1 MRDGE
6 VAIPVLRSAS
16 RVPWKTKGQRSM
28 NEVNTLHWHD
38 AKKQL
43 PYNDT
48 SSKIIAYKN
57 SDKDNLQWMSAY
69 FNGTD
74 WIKKTKIVNQDL
86 RIELEVVVPDVR
98 YWSDMPTI
106 NFEK

>member
-16 RVPWKTKGQRSM
+16 RVPWQKKGQRSM

-38 AKKQL
+38 AKKHL

-48 SSKIIAYKN
+48 SSKIVAYKN
-57 SDKDNLQWMSAY
+57 SDEDDLQWMGAY
-69 FNGTD
+69 FNGKA
-74 WIKKTKIVNQDL
+74 WIKETKIVHQGL
-86 RIELEVVVPDVR
+86 RIELETIVPDVR
-98 YWSDMPTI
+98 YWSDMPKV
-106 NFEK
+106 NFNK

>member
-1 MRDGE
+1 
-6 VAIPVLRSAS
+6 
-16 RVPWKTKGQRSM
+16 M

-38 AKKQL
+38 AKKEL
-43 PYNDT
+43 PYNDK

-57 SDKDNLQWMSAY
+57 SDEDNLQWMGAY

-74 WIKKTKIVNQDL
+74 WIKEVEIGHKGLYIK
-86 RIELEVVVPDVR
+86 LESVVPDVR
-98 YWSDMPTI
+98 YWSDMPTV

>member
-1 MRDGE
+1 
-6 VAIPVLRSAS
+6 
-16 RVPWKTKGQRSM
+16 M

-43 PYNDT
+43 PYNDK

-57 SDKDNLQWMSAY
+57 SDEDNLQWMGAY
-69 FNGTD
+69 FNGKD
-74 WIKKTKIVNQDL
+74 WIKETKIVNQGL
-86 RIELEVVVPDVR
+86 RIELEVIVPDVR

-106 NFEK
+106 NFDK

>member
-16 RVPWKTKGQRSM
+16 QVPWQTKGQRSM

-57 SDKDNLQWMSAY
+57 SDEDNLQWMGAY
-69 FNGTD
+69 FNGKD
-74 WIKKTKIVNQDL
+74 WIKETKIVHQGI
-86 RIELEVVVPDVR
+86 RIEFEAVVPDVR
-98 YWSDMPTI
+98 YWSNMPTI
-106 NFEK
+106 NFDK